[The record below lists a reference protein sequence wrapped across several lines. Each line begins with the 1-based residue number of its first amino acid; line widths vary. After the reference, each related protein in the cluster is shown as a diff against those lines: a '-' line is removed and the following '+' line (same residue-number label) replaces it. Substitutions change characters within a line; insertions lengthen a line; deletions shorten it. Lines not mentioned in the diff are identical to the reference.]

1 MPSVAPKPRGIYCP
15 VCQSRDIR
23 CVNRRYPMA
32 GLKVRYYR
40 CVPCKTRFTGDER
53 MGKVITKRPA
63 ITSN

>member
-1 MPSVAPKPRGIYCP
+1 
-15 VCQSRDIR
+15 
-23 CVNRRYPMA
+23 MA